1 MTERDLE
8 RVLAQSVQDVHLS
21 DAARRHIRQ
30 ATREKEANPVKM
42 KKFVAIA
49 LAMALALSATVAVA
63 AELGMFDFLARMMG
77 QEVLPEAHELLK
89 SDVAY
94 GETDHVTY
102 TVKQAVYDGKSV
114 SLLVEM
120 RAKDEK
126 TFLLADG
133 WSLDDRYGA
142 LAYDTE
148 AASLA
153 DPRLISEY
161 ATENGYTGFVRASVE
176 FPNHLGDVAIVDE
189 WRDNVLTVL
198 YTFNAEETELV
209 LPIEYYAFNV
219 SATAS
224 QRVPDEITLTACK
237 PLWTVKSEES
247 FDVPNFGIRIDGVTV
262 IGTPLQSYFYI
273 DYTVTSY
280 QQHNSFGWN
289 AGLVGMDKEYLPRGV
304 LGTGGTNHEGGTG
317 MGMARWGGQHMTWY
331 GSFGAIEQ
339 PPTELMILLRNWDN
353 FDLNEYYPITLK

>member
-8 RVLAQSVQDVHLS
+8 RVLTQSVQDMHLS

-49 LAMALALSATVAVA
+49 LAMVLALSATVAVA
-63 AELGMFDFLARMMG
+63 TELGMFDFLARMMG

-94 GETDHVTY
+94 GETEHVTY

-114 SLLVEM
+114 SMLVEM
-120 RAKDEK
+120 QAKDEE
-126 TFLLADG
+126 TFLLGRNWHPDAPISQFIDG
-133 WSLDDRYGA
+133 LDN
-142 LAYDTE
+142 
-148 AASLA
+148 
-153 DPRLISEY
+153 DPRTVAQY
-161 ATENGYTGFVRASVE
+161 AADNGYTRLVE
-176 FPNHLGDVAIVDE
+176 ATVDNGDTYHSIEE
-189 WRDNVLTVL
+189 WNNNVLTL
-198 YTFNAEETELV
+198 LCTYNIEAEEVTLNLAYSEDD
-209 LPIEYYAFNV
+209 YGTNM
-219 SATAS
+219 
-224 QRVPDEITLTACK
+224 QRIPFEITLKACE
-237 PLWTVKSEES
+237 PLWTVKSEQS

-289 AGLVGMDKEYLPRGV
+289 ADLVGMDKEYLPRGV

-317 MGMARWGGQHMTWY
+317 MGQARWGGQHMTWY
-331 GSFGAIEQ
+331 DSFGAMET
-339 PPTELMILLRNWDN
+339 PPTELMILLRNWEN